1 MEDVATSILVILAGF
16 TACVIHE
23 GGHYLAALFLTG
35 KKLRFS
41 FSLGWIANKIPVPRF
56 TWNMPWTPDRWRRKV
71 IALSGFGLELL
82 IAVILMIS
90 APKWLFSLVY
100 TGVSVL
106 HFFSYRFYAGEA
118 SDFKWLS

>member
-1 MEDVATSILVILAGF
+1 MSISIILAPIA
-16 TACVIHE
+16 ACIIHE

-35 KKLRFS
+35 KKLHFT

-82 IAVILMIS
+82 TAGILMLA
-90 APKWLFSLVY
+90 APAWPFSIVY
-100 TGVSVL
+100 TGASLL